1 MDSAFLPLAA
11 RVKALGNPARKY
23 LRTVER
29 HGERL
34 LARLEASGRLS
45 HIHLDRTAP
54 ALAEDFERVAAA
66 GREAEEKLVLLGTF
80 YAVQLLH
87 QNARA
92 LEQLAVDLAEKPDRS
107 GAYSA
112 FLERTAEEFSLLVST
127 YAGHVLRLVRTAE
140 TGPFVILNV
149 AMTADGPLV
158 AFRDRSPREIRD
170 IYASLFTGGAWT
182 QPRPVFVDN
191 WRIEACPVNGP
202 MVAARDQRESTHVH
216 QGIGSGPRGRDA
228 VRADRHRRARQ
239 RQYRGCQD
247 TRS

>member
-11 RVKALGNPARKY
+11 RVKPLGNPARKY

-29 HGERL
+29 HGARL

-92 LEQLAVDLAEKPDRS
+92 LEQL
-107 GAYSA
+107 
-112 FLERTAEEFSLLVST
+112 
-127 YAGHVLRLVRTAE
+127 
-140 TGPFVILNV
+140 
-149 AMTADGPLV
+149 PL
-158 AFRDRSPREIRD
+158 P
-170 IYASLFTGGAWT
+170 L
-182 QPRPVFVDN
+182 PPK
-191 WRIEACPVNGP
+191 
-202 MVAARDQRESTHVH
+202 
-216 QGIGSGPRGRDA
+216 
-228 VRADRHRRARQ
+228 
-239 RQYRGCQD
+239 
-247 TRS
+247 